1 VATIKTLDN
10 FKIVLKDGT
19 TYDMADDFSV
29 LVRSFSVSS
38 PQPIISR
45 ERIEGRNGEI
55 RLGKDYGP
63 RRISAVCS
71 FFAVDYED
79 LALLRTDLFR
89 TLMAEDEFYV
99 VSDAQLNKRWLVE
112 VASEFTPEKIGNYGA
127 FTLDFVSASAY
138 TESVGTTLDGFTF
151 DSEKWGFGGGL
162 VAEDVKYTHTTATF
176 SIYNASDVTV
186 DPRVLPLKITY
197 TGAST
202 NLSIKNNTT
211 NETWSYTGSTVAG
224 NTLVIDGT
232 RSLKNGVSVFAN
244 TNRKLITL
252 KPGWN
257 DFTLTGASGSF
268 TVAFDFRF
276 YYL

>member
-1 VATIKTLDN
+1 VKTLDN

-19 TYDMADDFSV
+19 TYDLYDDFSV

-38 PQPIISR
+38 PQPIPYH
-45 ERIEGRNGEI
+45 EKIEGRNGVL
-55 RLGKDYGP
+55 RLGKDYGS
-63 RRISAVCS
+63 RRLSAVCS
-71 FFAVDYED
+71 FFAVDYAD

-89 TLMAEDEFYV
+89 ILMAEDEFYV
-99 VSDAQLNKRWLVE
+99 ISDTEPNKRWLVE
-112 VASEFTPEKIGNYGA
+112 LASEYTPEKIGNYGEFA
-127 FTLDFVSASAY
+127 LDFVSASAY

-151 DSEKWGFGGGL
+151 DSEKWGFGQGL
-162 VAEDVKYTHTTATF
+162 TEVDVKYTHTTSTF
-176 SIYNASDVTV
+176 SIYNASDITV

-202 NLSIKNNTT
+202 NLVITNTT
-211 NETWSYTGSTVAG
+211 TGETWSYTGTTTAG
-224 NTLVIDGT
+224 QTLAIDGV
-232 RSLKNGVSVFAN
+232 RSLKSGVTSVFAN

-257 DFTLTGASGSF
+257 DFTVTGGTEPF